1 MTKYRSGRGRSA
13 LGTFFWLLRVGWIVT
28 LLPWAFF
35 AFGSLITHA
44 DDSFILW
51 YPVAL
56 LAFIVPAEVLRAKG
70 NHAASWIIGVVPLLP
85 VALILSVLFSGPSEG
100 FMSVSRE
107 GPYTEYYDSGQI
119 KAEGTWVRHA
129 ATSSFHN
136 HTDQE
141 RSRAH
146 AANDGHRT
154 TWYPN
159 GQKASEGEFIDGEE
173 TGAWT
178 TWHPNGQVSSQG
190 NYVSRNAGRGNS
202 GSRKGEKIGAWT
214 TWHANGVKASE
225 EVYGY
230 ETDEGGFITFDGMW
244 TTWYEN
250 GERQTEKVFAGNHNY
265 RERETTWR
273 ENGRKW
279 DETIYQD
286 GRPELKIAWNESG
299 QKSNEIRYVDGLVD
313 LRTRWSDSGKIRE
326 QSRYADG
333 SKTSYTTWFENGQ
346 KSLEETF
353 ANARRDGFRATW
365 YENGQPKFRADYV
378 GGELAGPLVEWDEDG
393 TKVFEM
399 PVDSQ
404 TAAYGDGN
412 PYCYGTPNGLDDWLP
427 KGNQTTQS
435 LASELRKVL
444 GNRYSQSNER
454 NKYHCFLLDA
464 CSGGRGR
471 SRNDFCFKWAES
483 AEGEAISWVE

>member
-1 MTKYRSGRGRSA
+1 MGSF
-13 LGTFFWLLRVGWIVT
+13 LFWWLRVGWIVT

-35 AFGSLITHA
+35 ALGSLITHA

-51 YPVAL
+51 YPLVL

-70 NHAASWIIGVVPLLP
+70 KHVASWIIGVIPLLP
-85 VALILSVLFSGPSEG
+85 VALFLAVLLSGPNEG
-100 FMSVSRE
+100 FGGVPKE

-129 ATSSFHN
+129 ATASFHN

-141 RSRAH
+141 RIRAH

-159 GQKASEGEFIDGEE
+159 GQKASAGEFIDGEE

-178 TWHPNGQVSSQG
+178 TWHANGQASSQG
-190 NYVSRNAGRGNS
+190 NYVSRSAGRSTGTSS
-202 GSRKGEKIGAWT
+202 GDKVGVWT
-214 TWHANGVKASE
+214 TWYESGVKASD
-225 EVYGY
+225 EVYGK
-230 ETDEGGFITFDGMW
+230 EPVEGYIPLEGTW

-250 GERQTEKVFAGNHNY
+250 GERQTEKVYSGKYSYF
-265 RERETTWR
+265 ERETTWR
-273 ENGRKW
+273 ENGRKR
-279 DETIYQD
+279 DEALYED
-286 GRPELKIAWNESG
+286 GRSTLKTNWHENG
-299 QKSNEIRYVDGLVD
+299 QKAEEIRYVDGRYDV
-313 LRTRWSDSGKIRE
+313 TARWSDSGKMIE
-326 QSRYADG
+326 QTRYADG
-333 SKTSYTTWFENGQ
+333 SKTSYTTWFESGQ

-353 ANARRDGFRATW
+353 ADAGREGFRGTW

-393 TKVFEM
+393 TRVFEM

-404 TAAYGDGN
+404 TATYGDGN
-412 PYCYGTPNGLDDWLP
+412 PYCYGTPKSLDDWRP
-427 KGNQTTQS
+427 RGGQTTQS
-435 LASELRKVL
+435 LASELRKIL
-444 GNRYSQSNER
+444 GNRYIPSNEK

-471 SRNDFCFKWAES
+471 SQNDFCFKWAES
-483 AEGEAISWVE
+483 AESAAIPWVE

>member
-1 MTKYRSGRGRSA
+1 M
-13 LGTFFWLLRVGWIVT
+13 GTFLFWLLRVGWIVT
-28 LLPWAFF
+28 LLPWLFF

-56 LAFIVPAEVLRAKG
+56 LAFIVPAEVLRRFGYRKTA
-70 NHAASWIIGVVPLLP
+70 WIVGIIPLLP
-85 VALILSVLFSGPSEG
+85 VALFLTVLLSGPNEG
-100 FMSVSRE
+100 FGGVPKE

-129 ATSSFHN
+129 TTSSFHN
-136 HTDQE
+136 HTDQQ
-141 RSRAH
+141 RLRAH

-159 GQKASEGEFIDGEE
+159 GQKASTGEFIDGEE

-190 NYVSRNAGRGNS
+190 DYVSRSAGWGNQ
-202 GSRKGEKIGAWT
+202 GSRSGNKVSVWT
-214 TWHANGVKASE
+214 TWHDNGVKASE
-225 EVYGY
+225 EVYG
-230 ETDEGGFITFDGMW
+230 DEIIEGYVSHEGTW

-250 GERQTEKVFAGNHNY
+250 GERQTEKVYAGEYSHF
-265 RERETTWR
+265 ERETAWR
-273 ENGRKW
+273 ENGRKL
-279 DETIYQD
+279 DEMLYED
-286 GRPELKIAWNESG
+286 GRPTLKTNWHENG
-299 QKSNEIRYVDGLVD
+299 QEREEIRYLDGQYDVT
-313 LRTRWSDSGKIRE
+313 TRWSDSGKMIE

-353 ANARRDGFRATW
+353 ADTRRDGFKATW
-365 YENGQPKFRADYV
+365 YENGQHKFRADYV
-378 GGELAGPLVEWDEDG
+378 DGELAGPLVEWNEDG

-404 TAAYGDGN
+404 AATFGDGN
-412 PYCYGTPNGLDDWLP
+412 PYCYGTPSSLDDWRP
-427 KGNQTTQS
+427 RGNQTTQS
-435 LASELRKVL
+435 LTAELRKIL
-444 GNRYSQSNER
+444 GNRYSPSNER

-483 AEGEAISWVE
+483 AEGEAIPWVE